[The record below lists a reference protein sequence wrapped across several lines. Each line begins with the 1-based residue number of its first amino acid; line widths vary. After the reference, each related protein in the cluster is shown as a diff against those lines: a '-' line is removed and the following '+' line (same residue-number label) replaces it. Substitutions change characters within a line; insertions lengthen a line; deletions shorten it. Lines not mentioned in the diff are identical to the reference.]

1 MTQSRTAA
9 LTERVISALNDYL
22 DEPPAT
28 ITAETRFE
36 DLGMDSMDIVSMAT
50 DLERELDV
58 FIPNEA
64 LFEIETIGEAV
75 AQLEALLAK
84 KAEDA

>member
-1 MTQSRTAA
+1 MTQPRTIV

-22 DEPPAT
+22 EEPSEE

-64 LFEIETIGEAV
+64 LFEIATVGEAV
-75 AQLEALLAK
+75 VQLEALLAK
-84 KAEDA
+84 KEGTA

>member
-9 LTERVISALNDYL
+9 LTERVITALNDYL

-75 AQLEALLAK
+75 AQLEALLDK